1 MDRAM
6 ALYFWPKSPK
16 LLKTK
21 ELLNSSNDVMSN
33 LIAKSFFELKPHL
46 IFFQFSL
53 FFVLI
58 QTLVGTL
65 E

>member
-1 MDRAM
+1 LAKQPR
-6 ALYFWPKSPK
+6 

-33 LIAKSFFELKPHL
+33 FCKELLQIKASFD
-46 IFFQFSL
+46 FFQFSL

-58 QTLVGTL
+58 QTLVGTVFPQIVSSL